1 MHRLL
6 SFREYLL
13 VAVFTG
19 LISPAL
25 LLTRGLHQLVH
36 HWPRYGHKEADRQEG
51 CYERMQAGIEQEQ
64 DEVASVPPSYA
75 SSHPGAVVVV
85 LLDAEATDAAV
96 ERPWRPQDLARVA
109 VGKLLVVALELLSED
124 ASILLIHRI
133 DIVLGQKFEGIGAEE
148 RLHG

>member
-1 MHRLL
+1 
-6 SFREYLL
+6 
-13 VAVFTG
+13 
-19 LISPAL
+19 
-25 LLTRGLHQLVH
+25 
-36 HWPRYGHKEADRQEG
+36 
-51 CYERMQAGIEQEQ
+51 MQAGIEQEQ

-148 RLHG
+148 RLNGRNAGPRSSLLLEIAHDFLGCFVADTILLVVVDLFGPELGYDPRLCA